1 MKVEGIDNGS
11 IENLVLRVKK
21 SDQKAFNILF
31 AELWDPMYSYACSI
45 LMNDSLAQDVVQ
57 DIWVDFWQRKQD
69 LDVKFL
75 KSYLYKS
82 IRNKCYNHLRNQK
95 FNKIQLEVAH
105 TLSVASDVDQN
116 DDVIELSTRI
126 NSVISHLPKRCQV
139 IFRLS
144 RINNIDNKEIAHK
157 LDISQR
163 SVENQISFALRQL
176 RKELAVAKTLF
187 FFL

>member
-1 MKVEGIDNGS
+1 MKMKKIDNS
-11 IENLVLRVKK
+11 DIEDLVFRVKK
-21 SDQKAFNILF
+21 SDEKAFNTLFEILW
-31 AELWDPMYSYACSI
+31 EPMYSYACSI
-45 LMNDSLAQDVVQ
+45 LMNDNLTQDIVQ
-57 DIWVDFWQRKQD
+57 DIWVDFWQRRHD
-69 LDVKFL
+69 LEVKYM
-75 KSYLYKS
+75 KSYLYKA
-82 IRNKCYNHLRNQK
+82 IRYKCYNHLRDQK
-95 FNKIQLEVAH
+95 FNKIQLEVAGSI
-105 TLSVASDVDQN
+105 SVASEVDQN
-116 DDVIELSTRI
+116 DDVIELSTKI

-144 RINNIDNKEIAHK
+144 RINNIDNKEIASK

>member
-1 MKVEGIDNGS
+1 MKMKGMDSSV
-11 IENLVLRVKK
+11 IEDLVLRVKK
-21 SDQKAFNILF
+21 SDQKAFNTLF
-31 AELWDPMYSYACSI
+31 EVLWEPMYSYACSI
-45 LMNDSLAQDVVQ
+45 LMNDSLAQDIVQ
-57 DIWVDFWQRKQD
+57 EIWIDYWQKRQD

-82 IRNKCYNHLRNQK
+82 IRNRCYNHLRDQK
-95 FNKIQLEVAH
+95 FNKIQLEVAN
-105 TLSVASDVDQN
+105 SVSIDSEVDQSY
-116 DDVIELSTRI
+116 DVIELATKI
-126 NSVISHLPKRCQV
+126 NSVVSNLPKRCQL

-144 RINNIDNKEIAHK
+144 RVNNINNKEIANK

-187 FFL
+187 SFL